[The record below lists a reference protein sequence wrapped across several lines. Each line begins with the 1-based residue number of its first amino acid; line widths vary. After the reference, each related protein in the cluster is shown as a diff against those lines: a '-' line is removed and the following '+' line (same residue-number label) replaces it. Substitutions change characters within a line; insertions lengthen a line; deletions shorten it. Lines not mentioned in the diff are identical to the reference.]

1 MDYEPRKDTILWYL
15 LPVLLSFIGGIIIYF
30 VFRKKNP
37 FLAKWGL
44 IVGVIF
50 GVIAILANYVILG
63 PEKFWEY

>member
-1 MDYEPRKDTILWYL
+1 MDDEPRKDTILWYL

-44 IVGVIF
+44 IVGVM
-50 GVIAILANYVILG
+50 L
-63 PEKFWEY
+63 